1 MTKALGQRL
10 DEAAAFIRGRTD
22 LVPQIALVLGSGL
35 GDLADAI
42 GGGGDTLWSDPAL
55 PFADCAKP

>member
-1 MTKALGQRL
+1 VSKELGQRL
-10 DEAAAFIRGRTD
+10 DEAAAFIRGRTQ

-42 GGGGDTLWSDPAL
+42 DGTAIP
-55 PFADCAKP
+55 